1 MYYGQ
6 RNMKEKLSVQYND
19 AVKQIK
25 SAILQSQA
33 KALKG
38 VNQEQLALYYGIG
51 RFISYNS
58 REGFWGKGAISTIS
72 EQLSREIP
80 GLRGFS
86 PSNLKSMRA
95 FYEEWESLA
104 VNSPVATG
112 EFLGLSVDCL
122 LEYRFHASLHN
133 SHKGKECRRK
143 KILHTTLC

>member
-25 SAILQSQA
+25 TAILQSQA

-72 EQLSREIP
+72 EHLSREIP
-80 GLRGFS
+80 GLRGILPIQS
-86 PSNLKSMRA
+86 Q
-95 FYEEWESLA
+95 
-104 VNSPVATG
+104 
-112 EFLGLSVDCL
+112 VDAC
-122 LEYRFHASLHN
+122 
-133 SHKGKECRRK
+133 
-143 KILHTTLC
+143 IL